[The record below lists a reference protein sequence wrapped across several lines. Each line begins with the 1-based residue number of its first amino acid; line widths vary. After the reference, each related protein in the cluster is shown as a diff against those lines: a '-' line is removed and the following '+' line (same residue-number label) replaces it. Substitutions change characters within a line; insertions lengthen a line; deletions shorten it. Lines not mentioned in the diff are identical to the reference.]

1 MSVVDFL
8 EPESA
13 PLAGSWAEDVSLI
26 KLDVLDRMAKSK
38 FVNAHASCSVSGN
51 LHDWHA
57 VNEFFSVRS
66 MGFQRELNT

>member
-13 PLAGSWAEDVSLI
+13 PLAGGWAENMSLI
-26 KLDVLDRMAKSK
+26 KLDVLDWMAKSK
-38 FVNAHASCSVSGN
+38 FVNAHASSSISGN

-57 VNEFFSVRS
+57 VNQFFSVGS
-66 MGFQRELNT
+66 MSFQRDLKT